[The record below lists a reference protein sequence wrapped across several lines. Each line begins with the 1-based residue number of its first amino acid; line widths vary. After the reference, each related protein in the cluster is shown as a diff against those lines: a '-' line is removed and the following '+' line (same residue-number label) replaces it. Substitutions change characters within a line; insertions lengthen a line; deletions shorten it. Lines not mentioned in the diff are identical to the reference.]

1 MSLFDEDQPKKKTQ
15 HDIGGDLSLLSVD
28 ELNIRIEI
36 LKSEIVRIEK
46 ERDQKSASKAAAANL
61 FKI

>member
-1 MSLFDEDQPKKKTQ
+1 MSLFDDDQPKKKTV
-15 HDIGGDLSLLSVD
+15 HEIGSDLALLSVD

-36 LKSEIVRIEK
+36 LKGEIDRLESERAS
-46 ERDQKSASKAAAANL
+46 KSASKAAAASL